1 MTAYSQDLREK
12 VMAAVAADKH
22 ANRAIAET
30 FGISESTIEKW
41 TRRLRETGSVA
52 AKPHGGGP
60 ARVLAPHAARIR
72 QLIEAQPD
80 ISHAELCQHLEAE
93 TGVRANTSMMVRE
106 VQRLRL
112 PRKKSRS
119 TTARVSG
126 RMSSRRGRRL

>member
-1 MTAYSQDLREK
+1 MSAYSQDLREK
-12 VMAAVAADKH
+12 VMAAVQTGKQS
-22 ANRAIAET
+22 NRAVAET

-41 TRRLRETGSVA
+41 SRRLRETGSVA

-80 ISHAELCQHLEAE
+80 ISHGELCDQIKAE
-93 TGVRANTSMMVRE
+93 TGVRSNTSMMVRE

-119 TTARVSG
+119 TTAPASG
-126 RMSSRRGRRL
+126 RT

>member
-1 MTAYSQDLREK
+1 MSAYSQDLREK
-12 VMAAVAADKH
+12 VMAAVQADKQS
-22 ANRAIAET
+22 NRAIAEL

-41 TRRLRETGSVA
+41 SRRWRETGSVA

-80 ISHAELCQHLEAE
+80 ISHAELCQQIEAE
-93 TGVRANTSMMVRE
+93 TGAHANTSMMVRE
-106 VQRLRL
+106 VQRLNL

-126 RMSSRRGRRL
+126 QMSSRRGRRL